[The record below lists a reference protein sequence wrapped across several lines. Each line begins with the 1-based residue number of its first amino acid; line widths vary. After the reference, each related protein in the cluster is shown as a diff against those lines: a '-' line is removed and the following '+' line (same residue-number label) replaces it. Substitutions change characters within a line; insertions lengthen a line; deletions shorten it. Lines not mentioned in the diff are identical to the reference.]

1 MPKPSGSISGTH
13 LRHVEFSLIYKMS
26 SSPTPTEATL
36 EEKYSQLVDAQ
47 QVRYSSRRQLIRP
60 LGSGGQGIVYLSF
73 RSGMEGFSL
82 PVALKLFSPKPY
94 DSDRIYRREMSRMAR
109 VALHVAQV
117 QQDNLV
123 DVHDFLNNDGIHLM
137 EMEWIDGMD
146 LRRLL
151 RKDAFQHV
159 REQVTARRWEDINQ
173 VVITEG
179 HQQPR
184 LKPGIA
190 IAILRECLI
199 GLDALHR
206 VGIVHCDMK
215 PGNIMLKRSGNVKVI
230 DIGSAFEKEDPPDR
244 MPCTPQYAA
253 LEVLLGE
260 VATPQSDL
268 ASLGYVLLEML
279 SGTHPFAGVN
289 YSDAVN
295 ARRNAID
302 LLPALLPR
310 EEFAFSDL
318 LIPLI
323 QRLIDP
329 DPSKRFASAEDA
341 NLGEHGA
348 ADFER
353 ELVKGD
359 FNCEY
364 EIEIRSW
371 IAQFEDV
378 LPDEPDLA
386 TSTKTFARNP
396 QKT

>member
-1 MPKPSGSISGTH
+1 MSSLTPS
-13 LRHVEFSLIYKMS
+13 S
-26 SSPTPTEATL
+26 SSPSSSKPSTL
-36 EEKYSQLVDAQ
+36 EEQYAVLLDEQL
-47 QVRYSSRRQLIRP
+47 VRYSSRRRLIRP
-60 LGSGGQGIVYLSF
+60 LGSGGQGIVYLSL
-73 RSGMEGFSL
+73 RSGVEGFSL
-82 PVALKLFSPKPY
+82 PVALKIYSPKPY
-94 DSDRIYRREMSRMAR
+94 ESDEHYRREMSRMAR

-117 QQDNLV
+117 QQDKLV
-123 DVHDFLNNDGIHLM
+123 DVHNFLDNDGIHLM

-159 REQVTARRWEDINQ
+159 REQVTARRWEDFNQ
-173 VVITEG
+173 VVVTEG

-199 GLDALHR
+199 GLDSLHR
-206 VGIVHCDMK
+206 AGIVHCDMK
-215 PGNIMLKRSGNVKVI
+215 PGNIMLKRSGNVKII
-230 DIGSAFEKEDPPDR
+230 DIGSAFEQDDPPER

-253 LEVLLGE
+253 PEVLFGD

-268 ASLGYVLLEML
+268 ASLGYVLLELL
-279 SGTHPFAGVN
+279 SGTHPF
-289 YSDAVN
+289 SDLKYAQAVS
-295 ARRNAID
+295 AKQAVIES
-302 LLPALLPR
+302 LPALLPP

-329 DPSKRFASAEDA
+329 DPAKRFASAEEA
-341 NLGEHGA
+341 NLGEFGA
-348 ADFER
+348 ADFEH

-364 EIEIRSW
+364 EIEIRRW
-371 IAQFEDV
+371 IDQFEDV
-378 LPDEPDLA
+378 FPDDNQVLPGDDHMQ
-386 TSTKTFARNP
+386 STRTI
-396 QKT
+396 